1 MLHRRGTPGPRGR
14 ASRGAPL
21 LAVAAMIAGCGVS
34 SASGTGV
41 SSTPATPSLS
51 AAPSPTPTAPPSA
64 ADQHTLQAVLAL
76 WAGFP
81 VNASPRPLILLGGDQ
96 QTVISADFGFSNGN
110 AKLALFHGQVHPPE
124 AWPVS
129 PAEADGYPLIT
140 APRAFEEFTPP
151 PGTEDPPTTTWLQ
164 TTTLQLGTAAFE
176 SDRGAIQLP
185 AWSFTF
191 DQSTG
196 SIAVLAVAPASVYA
210 LPTPLTSPTGTA
222 LAGGAD
228 LGHDDRTLT
237 VSSGG
242 WESGTAPCDAS
253 YSLQVAELATAVG
266 IVVDE
271 QFHPPPSGMACAIQA
286 YGVQLT
292 AHLASPLGA
301 RVVVNADAEPVA
313 VTGDAASG

>member
-1 MLHRRGTPGPRGR
+1 MVTAGPSATPARSGLHPRLRDAPPARDSRPAGSGLQGRAAARRGSDDRRMRRVVRIRDGRLVHAGDAVPQRGTVAHAHRAPVGRRPAHSPGR
-14 ASRGAPL
+14 ARPVGRLPRERL
-21 LAVAAMIAGCGVS
+21 
-34 SASGTGV
+34 
-41 SSTPATPSLS
+41 
-51 AAPSPTPTAPPSA
+51 APPPHPA
-64 ADQHTLQAVLAL
+64 RWRPADGHFGRLRLLQRQRQ
-76 WAGFP
+76 AGP
-81 VNASPRPLILLGGDQ
+81 LPRAGP
-96 QTVISADFGFSNGN
+96 
-110 AKLALFHGQVHPPE
+110 PPE

-242 WESGTAPCDAS
+242 WNPGPHPAMR
-253 YSLQVAELATAVG
+253 ATAFRSRSWRRRWG
-266 IVVDE
+266 SWWTSSSTPR
-271 QFHPPPSGMACAIQA
+271 PPGWRARSRR
-286 YGVQLT
+286 T
-292 AHLASPLGA
+292 AS
-301 RVVVNADAEPVA
+301 
-313 VTGDAASG
+313 S